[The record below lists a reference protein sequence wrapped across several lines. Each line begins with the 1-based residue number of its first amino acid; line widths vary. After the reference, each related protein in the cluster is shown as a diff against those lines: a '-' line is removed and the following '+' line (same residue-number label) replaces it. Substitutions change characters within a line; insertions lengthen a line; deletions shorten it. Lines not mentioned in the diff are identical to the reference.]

1 MIPSLRSVMS
11 PSCPSHGASPASPVS
26 WARESMTNMP
36 GTNLT
41 REEASE
47 RAAIV
52 STETYDV
59 QLDLTLDTTTSGGAG
74 RFGSVTTIAF
84 GATPGSS
91 TFVDLV
97 DGDISSITLNGAAV
111 DLSAYADHRIAL
123 TELAEHNELVVAAT
137 LPYSHSGEGL
147 HRFVDPVDDKVY
159 LYTQFEVPDARR
171 VFATFEQPDLKAT
184 FVFHVTAPSHWAVV
198 SNSPTPEPEVDG
210 ETSTWHF
217 APTKTMSTYITAL
230 VAGEYVSVTDTYQ
243 GAYGEIP
250 LGIFCRQSVAAHL
263 DADDIFLITK
273 QGFEFFEGAF
283 EMGYPFGK
291 YDQLF
296 VPEYNMGAMENA
308 GAVTFRDEMI
318 FRSRQTVAAY
328 ESRANT
334 ILHEMA
340 HMWFGDLVTMRWWDD
355 LWLNESFAEF
365 AAAHASSNATRF
377 TDSWTSFTN
386 ARKNWAYRQD
396 QLPSTHPIA
405 ADNYDLHAV
414 EANFDGITYAK
425 GASALKQLVAWV
437 GEKDF
442 FAGLRAYFGKH
453 AYGNTELSDL
463 LVELEAASGRELGD
477 WAKEW
482 LQTSGVNT
490 LRAQF
495 ETDESG
501 AFTSFSIEQTA
512 IEAYPTLRRH
522 RIAIGL
528 YNRVDGRLVR
538 TERIETDIRG
548 ASTPIAELVDHVQPD
563 LILLNDDDLTYA
575 KIRLDER
582 SFQTLTESIATFEDS
597 LPRALSWGSAW
608 DMTRDAELSGADFV
622 TLVLAGVGSETDLTA
637 VSALLR
643 QGNSAVNLYT
653 AEHARPALAE
663 RWEAGVNQLVD
674 AAEPGSDHQ
683 LALVR
688 ALASAS
694 SSPQRLRD
702 ILAGSLDGLTIDT
715 DLRWTLVTALA
726 RLGDADETEIA
737 AELERDHTIS
747 GQERAAAARAIRPS
761 AEAKEAAW
769 QIAAVD
775 PSTPNETRRQT
786 AVAFQVSGQA
796 DILEPYVD
804 RYLELAST
812 VVDDMGV
819 WIGQVALI
827 YLFPLANPS
836 QVALDKVDAWLAS
849 TSAGSAAKRYVSEG
863 RDDLARALRAQAAF

>member
-1 MIPSLRSVMS
+1 
-11 PSCPSHGASPASPVS
+11 
-26 WARESMTNMP
+26 MP

-47 RAAIV
+47 RASVV

-59 QLDLTLDTTTSGGAG
+59 QLDLTLDSET
-74 RFGSVTTIAF
+74 RFGSVTTIDF
-84 GATPGSS
+84 GGTPGAS

-97 DGDISSITLNGAAV
+97 DAEVSSITLNGSPVDTAAYV
-111 DLSAYADHRIAL
+111 DNRIAL
-123 TELAEHNELVVAAT
+123 SDLQETNTLVVEAT
-137 LPYSHSGEGL
+137 CAYSRSGEGL
-147 HRFVDPVDDKVY
+147 HRFVDPADDKVY

-171 VFATFEQPDLKAT
+171 VFATFEQPDLKAVFT
-184 FVFHVTAPSHWAVV
+184 FHVTAPSHWAVV
-198 SNSPTPEPEVDG
+198 SNSPTPEPEG
-210 ETSTWHF
+210 AAEGTSTWHF
-217 APTKTMSTYITAL
+217 APTKKMSTYITAL
-230 VAGEYVSVTDTYQ
+230 IAGEYVSVTDSYR
-243 GAYGEIP
+243 GAYDEIP
-250 LGIFCRQSVAAHL
+250 LGIFCRQSVREHL

-283 EMGYPFGK
+283 EMAYPFGK

-340 HMWFGDLVTMRWWDD
+340 HMWFGDLVTMKWWDD

-365 AAAHASSNATRF
+365 AASHASTNATRF
-377 TDSWTSFTN
+377 KDSWTSFTN

-453 AYGNTELSDL
+453 AYGNTELKDL

-477 WAKEW
+477 WAAEW

-490 LRAQF
+490 LRAEF
-495 ETDESG
+495 ETDADG
-501 AFTSFSIEQTA
+501 IFTSFAVQQSA

-528 YNRVDGRLVR
+528 YNRVDGKLVR
-538 TERIETDIRG
+538 THRVETDIRG
-548 ASTPIAELVDHVQPD
+548 ASTDIAELIGQQQPD

-582 SFQTLTESIATFEDS
+582 SFSTLVESIATFTES
-597 LPRALSWGSAW
+597 LPRALCWGSAW

-622 TLVLAGVGSETDLTA
+622 TLVLAGVGSESDLTA
-637 VSALLR
+637 VGSLLR
-643 QGNSAVNLYT
+643 QGSGAVHYYT
-653 AEHARPALAE
+653 SDAARPALAA
-663 RWEAGVNQLVD
+663 RWEKGLHDLVV

-688 ALASAS
+688 AFASAATD
-694 SSPQRLRD
+694 PAHVRAL
-702 ILAGSLDGLTIDT
+702 LAGELEGLTIDT
-715 DLRWTLVTALA
+715 DLRWTLITALA
-726 RLGDADETEIA
+726 RLDDADEAQIA
-737 AELERDHTIS
+737 AEQERDNTIS
-747 GQERAAAARAIRPS
+747 GQERAAAARTIRPS
-761 AEAKEAAW
+761 AAAKEAAW
-769 QIAAVD
+769 QVVAVD
-775 PSTPNETRRQT
+775 PKTPNETRRQT
-786 AVAFQVSGQA
+786 AAAFQVPGQA
-796 DILEPYVD
+796 QILEPYVD
-804 RYLELAST
+804 RYLEMANT
-812 VVDDMGV
+812 VIDDLGV

-827 YLFPLANPS
+827 HLFPLANPS
-836 QVALDKVDAWLAS
+836 QSALEKVDAWLA
-849 TSAGSAAKRYVSEG
+849 TTTANAAAIRYVSEG
-863 RDDLARALRAQAAF
+863 RDDLARALTAQAAF

>member
-1 MIPSLRSVMS
+1 MGV
-11 PSCPSHGASPASPVS
+11 
-26 WARESMTNMP
+26 MP

-59 QLDLTLDTTTSGGAG
+59 QLDLTLDSDT
-74 RFGSVTTIAF
+74 RFGSITTIRF
-84 GATPGSS
+84 GATPGAS

-97 DGDISSITLNGAAV
+97 DAEITSITLNGTAV
-111 DLSAYADHRIAL
+111 DPSVYADSRIRL
-123 TELAEHNELVVAAT
+123 DGLAESNELVIDAT
-137 LPYSHSGEGL
+137 LAYSRSGEGL
-147 HRFVDPVDDKVY
+147 HRFVDPVDGRIY

-184 FVFHVTAPSHWAVV
+184 FVFHVTAPSAWAVI
-198 SNSPTPEPEVDG
+198 SNSPTPEPEPAAEG
-210 ETSTWHF
+210 ASTWHF
-217 APTKTMSTYITAL
+217 APTKKMSTYITAL
-230 VAGEYVSVTDTYQ
+230 IAGEYVSVTDSYQ
-243 GAYGEIP
+243 GAYDEIP
-250 LGIFCRQSVAAHL
+250 LGIFCRQSVREHL

-340 HMWFGDLVTMRWWDD
+340 HMWFGDLVTMKWWDD

-365 AAAHASSNATRF
+365 AASHASTNATRF

-477 WAKEW
+477 WTKEW

-490 LRAQF
+490 LRAEF
-495 ETDESG
+495 ETTEPDEDGSG
-501 AFTSFSIEQTA
+501 VFTSFSVEQTA

-528 YNRVDGRLVR
+528 YDLVDGRLVR
-538 TERIETDIRG
+538 TERVETDIRG
-548 ASTPIAELVDHVQPD
+548 ASTPIVELLDHRQPD

-582 SFQTLTESIATFEDS
+582 SFATLVESIATFEES
-597 LPRALSWGSAW
+597 LPRALCWGSAW
-608 DMTRDAELSGADFV
+608 DMTRDAELSGSDFV
-622 TLVLAGVGSETDLTA
+622 TLVLAGIGSETDLTA
-637 VSALLR
+637 VSSLLR
-643 QGNSAVNLYT
+643 QGSSAVNLYT
-653 AEHARPALAE
+653 ADAARPELKA
-663 RWEAGVNQLVD
+663 RWEAGLDQLVD

-688 ALASAS
+688 ALASAT
-694 SSPQRLRD
+694 SSPERIRGV
-702 ILAGSLDGLTIDT
+702 LAGDLDGLTLDT
-715 DLRWTLVTALA
+715 DLRWTLVTSLA
-726 RLGDADETEIA
+726 RLGDADEAEIA
-737 AELERDHTIS
+737 AELARDTTIS
-747 GQERAAAARAIRPS
+747 GQENASAARAIRPL
-761 AEAKEAAW
+761 AAAKEEAW
-769 QIAAVD
+769 RIAAVD
-775 PSTPNETRRQT
+775 RSTPNETRRST
-786 AVAFQVSGQA
+786 ALAFQVSGQA
-796 DILEPYVD
+796 DILEPFVD
-804 RYLELAST
+804 RYLEMAST
-812 VVDDMGV
+812 IIDDMGV

-836 QVALDKVDAWLAS
+836 QATLDKVDAWLAD
-849 TSAGSAAKRYVSEG
+849 TSANPAAVRYVSEG
-863 RDDLARALRAQAAF
+863 RDDLARALRAQAAS

>member
-1 MIPSLRSVMS
+1 M
-11 PSCPSHGASPASPVS
+11 AS
-26 WARESMTNMP
+26 MP

-47 RAAIV
+47 RASVV
-52 STETYDV
+52 STQTYDV
-59 QLDLTLDTTTSGGAG
+59 QLDLTLDSTT
-74 RFGSVTTIAF
+74 RFGSVTTLRF
-84 GATPGSS
+84 GATPGAS

-97 DGDISSITLNGAAV
+97 DAEISEITLNGDPV
-111 DLSAYADHRIAL
+111 DVLAYADSRIAL
-123 TELAEHNELVVAAT
+123 TGLAESNELVVRAT

-198 SNSPTPEPEVDG
+198 SNSPTPEPVAAG
-210 ETSTWHF
+210 EGTSTWHF
-217 APTKTMSTYITAL
+217 AETKTMSTYITAL
-230 VAGEYVSVTDTYQ
+230 VAGEYVSVTDSYR
-243 GAYGEIP
+243 GAYDEIP
-250 LGIFCRQSVAAHL
+250 LGVFCRQSVRDHL
-263 DADDIFLITK
+263 DADDIFTVTK
-273 QGFEFFEGAF
+273 QGFEFFEGVF

-340 HMWFGDLVTMRWWDD
+340 HMWFGDLVTMKWWDD

-365 AAAHASSNATRF
+365 AASHASTHATQY
-377 TDSWTSFTN
+377 TEAWTSFTN

-453 AYGNTELSDL
+453 AYGNTQLSDL

-477 WAKEW
+477 WAAEW

-490 LRAQF
+490 LRASF
-495 ETDESG
+495 DADETG
-501 AFTSFSIEQTA
+501 AFTSFSVEQTA

-528 YNRVDGRLVR
+528 YNRVDGKLVR
-538 TERIETDIRG
+538 TDRVETDIRG
-548 ASTPIAELVDHVQPD
+548 ASTSIDELVGKVQPD

-582 SFQTLTESIATFEDS
+582 SFTTLTESIATFEES

-637 VSALLR
+637 VSSLLR

-653 AEHARPALAE
+653 AEDARPALKA
-663 RWEAGVNQLVD
+663 RWEAGLSDLVD

-688 ALASAS
+688 AFASATS
-694 SSPQRLRD
+694 TPERLRSV
-702 ILAGSLDGLTIDT
+702 LAGDLEGLTLDA

-726 RLGDADETEIA
+726 RIGDADEAEIA
-737 AELERDHTIS
+737 AELERDNTIS
-747 GQERAAAARAIRPS
+747 GQEHASAARAIRPS
-761 AEAKEAAW
+761 TEAKEAAW

-775 PSTPNETRRQT
+775 PSTPNETRRST
-786 AVAFQVSGQA
+786 ALAFQVSGQA
-796 DILEPYVD
+796 DVLEPFVD
-804 RYLELAST
+804 RYLDMAST
-812 VVDDMGV
+812 IIDDMGV
-819 WIGQVALI
+819 WIGQVALV

-836 QVALDKVDAWLAS
+836 QQTLDKVDAWLAS
-849 TSAGSAAKRYVSEG
+849 TSANPAAKRYVSEG
-863 RDDLARALRAQAAF
+863 RDDLARALRAQAAS

>member
-1 MIPSLRSVMS
+1 
-11 PSCPSHGASPASPVS
+11 
-26 WARESMTNMP
+26 MTNMP

-47 RAAIV
+47 RASIV

-59 QLDLTLDTTTSGGAG
+59 RLDLTLDSDTH
-74 RFGSVTTIAF
+74 FGSVTTITF
-84 GATPGSS
+84 GATPGAS

-97 DGDISSITLNGAAV
+97 DGEISSITLNGADVSV
-111 DLSAYADHRIAL
+111 DAYVDDRIAL
-123 TELAEHNELVVAAT
+123 SGLAETNELVVTAT

-147 HRFVDPVDDKVY
+147 HRFVDPVDQKVY

-184 FVFHVTAPSHWAVV
+184 FVFHITAPSHWAVV
-198 SNSPTPEPEVDG
+198 SNSPTPEPETAAEG
-210 ETSTWHF
+210 TSTWHF
-217 APTKTMSTYITAL
+217 APTKKMSTYITAL
-230 VAGEYVSVTDTYQ
+230 IAGEYVSVTDSYQ
-243 GAYGEIP
+243 GAYDEIP
-250 LGIFCRQSVAAHL
+250 LGVFCRQSVREHL

-340 HMWFGDLVTMRWWDD
+340 HMWFGDLVTMKWWDD

-365 AAAHASSNATRF
+365 AAAHASTNATRF
-377 TDSWTSFTN
+377 ADAWTSFTN

-453 AYGNTELSDL
+453 AYGNTQLSDL

-490 LRAQF
+490 LRASF
-495 ETDESG
+495 EADDSG
-501 AFTSFSIEQTA
+501 TFTSFSIEQTA
-512 IEAYPTLRRH
+512 IDAYPTLRRH

-528 YNRVDGRLVR
+528 YNRVDGKLVR
-538 TERIETDIRG
+538 TDRVETDIRG
-548 ASTPIAELVDHVQPD
+548 ASTPIPELVGRVQPD

-582 SFQTLTESIATFEDS
+582 SFTTLTENIATFEDS

-637 VSALLR
+637 VGALLR

-653 AEHARPALAE
+653 SDKARPALAE
-663 RWEAGVNQLVD
+663 RWEAGLVQLVD

-688 ALASAS
+688 ALASATS
-694 SSPQRLRD
+694 DASRVRE
-702 ILAGSLDGLTIDT
+702 ILGGRLDGLTIDT

-726 RLGDADETEIA
+726 RLGDADEAEIA

-747 GQERAAAARAIRPS
+747 GQERAAAARTIRPS

-769 QIAAVD
+769 QAAAVD

-786 AVAFQVSGQA
+786 AVAFQVSGQG
-796 DILEPYVD
+796 DILEPFVD
-804 RYLELAST
+804 RYLEMAST
-812 VVDDMGV
+812 IIDDMGV

-836 QVALDKVDAWLAS
+836 QSTLDKVDAWLGTTQANP
-849 TSAGSAAKRYVSEG
+849 AAKRYVSEG
-863 RDDLARALRAQAAF
+863 RDDLARALKAQAAF

>member
-1 MIPSLRSVMS
+1 
-11 PSCPSHGASPASPVS
+11 
-26 WARESMTNMP
+26 MP

-47 RAAIV
+47 RASTV

-59 QLDLTLDTTTSGGAG
+59 QLDLTLDSDT
-74 RFGSVTTIAF
+74 RFGSTTTIRFA
-84 GATPGSS
+84 ATPGAS

-97 DGDISSITLNGAAV
+97 DGEISSITLNGTPV
-111 DLSAYADHRIAL
+111 DTDAYADSRIAL
-123 TELAEHNELVVAAT
+123 TGLAESNELVVEAT
-137 LPYSHSGEGL
+137 CAYSRSGEGL
-147 HRFVDPVDDKVY
+147 HRFVDPVDGLVY

-171 VFATFEQPDLKAT
+171 VFATFEQPDLKAVFT
-184 FVFHVTAPSHWAVV
+184 FHVTAPSHWAVV
-198 SNSPTPEPEVDG
+198 SNSTTPEPEAAAEG
-210 ETSTWHF
+210 TSTWHF
-217 APTKTMSTYITAL
+217 APTKRMSTYITAII
-230 VAGEYVSVTDTYQ
+230 AGEYVSVTDSYQ
-243 GAYGEIP
+243 GAYEEIP
-250 LGIFCRQSVAAHL
+250 LGIFCRQSVREHL

-340 HMWFGDLVTMRWWDD
+340 HMWFGDLVTMKWWDD

-365 AAAHASSNATRF
+365 AASHASANATRF

-405 ADNYDLHAV
+405 ADNFDLRAV

-425 GASALKQLVAWV
+425 GASSLKQLVAWV

-463 LVELEAASGRELGD
+463 LTELEQASGRELGD
-477 WAKEW
+477 WAEEW

-490 LRAQF
+490 LRAAF
-495 ETDESG
+495 ETAALNEDGSG
-501 AFTSFSIEQTA
+501 TTFTSFAIEQTA

-528 YNRVDGRLVR
+528 YDRVDGKLVR
-538 TERIETDIRG
+538 TQRVETDIRG
-548 ASTPIAELVDHVQPD
+548 ASTDIPELVGQRQPD
-563 LILLNDDDLTYA
+563 LVLLNDDDLTYA

-582 SFQTLTESIATFEDS
+582 SFATLVDSIATFEDS
-597 LPRALSWGSAW
+597 LPRALCWGSAW
-608 DMTRDAELSGADFV
+608 DMTRDAELSAADFV

-637 VSALLR
+637 VSSLLR
-643 QGNSAVNLYT
+643 QGSTAVNLY
-653 AEHARPALAE
+653 ASPASRPALHE
-663 RWEAGVNQLVD
+663 RWESGVLALME

-688 ALASAS
+688 AYASTASA
-694 SSPQRLRD
+694 PERLRELLD
-702 ILAGSLDGLTIDT
+702 GSLEGLTIDT
-715 DLRWTLVTALA
+715 DLRWTVITALA
-726 RLGDADETEIA
+726 RLGAADEAEIA
-737 AELERDHTIS
+737 AELERDNTIS
-747 GQERAAAARAIRPS
+747 GQENASAARAIRPL
-761 AEAKEAAW
+761 AEAKEEAW
-769 QIAAVD
+769 RIAVVD
-775 PSTPNETRRQT
+775 PSTPNETRRAT
-786 AVAFQVSGQA
+786 ASAFQVSGQA
-796 DILEPYVD
+796 EILEPYVD
-804 RYLELAST
+804 RYLEMAST
-812 VVDDMGV
+812 IIDDMGV

-827 YLFPLANPS
+827 NLFPRANPT
-836 QVALDKVDAWLAS
+836 QQTLDKVDAWLAA
-849 TSAGSAAKRYVSEG
+849 TTANSAAVRYVSEG
-863 RDDLARALRAQAAF
+863 RDDLARALRAQTAF

>member
-1 MIPSLRSVMS
+1 M
-11 PSCPSHGASPASPVS
+11 A
-26 WARESMTNMP
+26 TMP

-47 RAAIV
+47 RASVV
-52 STETYDV
+52 STQTYDV
-59 QLDLTLDTTTSGGAG
+59 QLDLTLDTTE
-74 RFGSVTTIAF
+74 RFGSVTTIRF
-84 GATPGSS
+84 GATPGAS

-97 DGDISSITLNGAAV
+97 DADISEITLNGEPV
-111 DLSAYADHRIAL
+111 DVSAYSDSRIAL
-123 TELAEHNELVVAAT
+123 TGLAESNELVVAAT

-198 SNSPTPEPEVDG
+198 SNSPTPEPEAAG
-210 ETSTWHF
+210 EGSSTWHF
-217 APTKTMSTYITAL
+217 AETKTMSTYITAL
-230 VAGEYVSVTDTYQ
+230 IAGEYVSVTDSYR
-243 GAYGEIP
+243 GAYDEIP
-250 LGIFCRQSVAAHL
+250 LGIFCRQSVREHL
-263 DADDIFLITK
+263 DADDIFLVTK
-273 QGFEFFEGAF
+273 QGFEFFEGVF

-340 HMWFGDLVTMRWWDD
+340 HMWFGDLVTMKWWDD

-365 AAAHASSNATRF
+365 AASHASTNATRF
-377 TDSWTSFTN
+377 TDAWTSFTN

-442 FAGLRAYFGKH
+442 FAGLRAYFGQH

-477 WAKEW
+477 WTKEW

-495 ETDESG
+495 DADESG
-501 AFTSFSIEQTA
+501 AFTSFSVEQTA
-512 IEAYPTLRRH
+512 IDAYPTLRRH

-528 YNRVDGRLVR
+528 YNRVDGKLVR
-538 TERIETDIRG
+538 TDRVETDIRG
-548 ASTPIAELVDHVQPD
+548 ASTSIDELVGKVQPD

-582 SFQTLTESIATFEDS
+582 SFTTLTESIATFEQS

-637 VSALLR
+637 VSSLLR

-653 AEHARPALAE
+653 APDARPALAQ
-663 RWEAGVNQLVD
+663 RWQAGLSELVD

-688 ALASAS
+688 AFASAAS
-694 SSPQRLRD
+694 TPERLRS
-702 ILAGSLDGLTIDT
+702 ILAGELDGLTLDT
-715 DLRWTLVTALA
+715 DLRWTIVTALA
-726 RLGDADETEIA
+726 RIGDADEAEIA
-737 AELERDHTIS
+737 AELERDNTIS
-747 GQERAAAARAIRPS
+747 GQENASAARAIRPS
-761 AEAKEAAW
+761 ADAKEAAW
-769 QIAAVD
+769 RIAAVD
-775 PSTPNETRRQT
+775 RSTPNETRRST
-786 AVAFQVSGQA
+786 AGAFQVSGQA

-804 RYLELAST
+804 RYLDLAST

-819 WIGQVALI
+819 WIGQVALV

-836 QVALDKVDAWLAS
+836 QATLDKVDAWLAS
-849 TSAGSAAKRYVSEG
+849 TSANPAAVRYVSEG
-863 RDDLARALRAQAAF
+863 RDDLARALRAQAAS